1 MDKSVILKGV
11 QDAYSFKTKT
21 DFAEYLGIKP
31 QTISS
36 WFSRN
41 TFDHDLLYDK
51 LNDLNPEF
59 LFTGKGSVSLVN
71 RNVTKVPADYNNPME
86 ENMVMNEKHIKYAR
100 VSNLKIDRQV
110 TQQSIPLLDIEAV
123 AGIVP
128 TVESIQELTPLS
140 YISIPNLPKC
150 DAAVTIV
157 GDSMYPL
164 LKSGDVVMFKI
175 VNDFIND
182 LFWGEMYLIS
192 LQSNGDDYIVV
203 KFIQKSD
210 LGPDYIK
217 LVSQNKHHQDK
228 DLKISKIRSLGL
240 IKASIR
246 INSMS

>member
-1 MDKSVILKGV
+1 MDKSLILEGI
-11 QDAYSFKTKT
+11 QEAYGFEKKNH
-21 DFAEYLGIKP
+21 FAKFLGIKP
-31 QTISS
+31 STISS

-41 TFDHDLLYDK
+41 MFDYDLLYNK
-51 LNDLNPEF
+51 LEGLNPEF
-59 LFTGKGSVSLVN
+59 LLTGKGSIKIKN
-71 RNVTKVPADYNNPME
+71 RNVIKVPADYNNPME
-86 ENMVMNEKHIKYAR
+86 ENMVMNEKHVFAR